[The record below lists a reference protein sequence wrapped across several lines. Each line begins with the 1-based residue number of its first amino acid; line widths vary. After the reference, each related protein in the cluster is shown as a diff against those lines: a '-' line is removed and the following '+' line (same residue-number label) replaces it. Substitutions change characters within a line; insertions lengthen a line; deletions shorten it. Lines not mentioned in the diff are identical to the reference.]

1 MRYEG
6 LENIPRDSGYILASN
21 HITALD
27 PLFIAAKVPGQL
39 HFLAKTELFKNKLIG
54 WILRHVNAIEIRR
67 GAGDDEPLEE
77 AKRRIE
83 RGGVFAIFVE
93 GTRSKDGKPGRA
105 RSGVALM
112 SGRTGAD
119 ILPCAVV
126 YDKKLRFRSP
136 VTVRYGRLLKSGE
149 LGIDTASP
157 ATMRQAAKT
166 VMAGIVSLFENGVP
180 AGGGEVAG

>member
-6 LENIPRDSGYILASN
+6 LENIPRSSGYILACN
-21 HITALD
+21 HITAFD

-54 WILRHVNAIEIRR
+54 WVLRHVNAIEIRR
-67 GAGDDEPLEE
+67 GAGDEEPLEE

-83 RGGVFAIFVE
+83 RGGVFAIFIE
-93 GTRSKDGKPGRA
+93 GTRSKDGKPKRA

-119 ILPCAVV
+119 ILPCAVC
-126 YDKKLRFRSP
+126 YDKKLGFRSP
-136 VTVRYGRLLKSGE
+136 VTVRYGPLIKAESLA
-149 LGIDTASP
+149 IDTSSP
-157 ATMRQAAKT
+157 ATMRLAAKT
-166 VMAGIVSLFENGVP
+166 VMADIVSLFEGSVST
-180 AGGGEVAG
+180 GGETVAG

>member
-6 LENIPRDSGYILASN
+6 LENIPRGSGYILASN
-21 HITALD
+21 HITAFD
-27 PLFIAAKVPGQL
+27 PMFIAAKVPGQL
-39 HFLAKTELFKNKLIG
+39 HFLAKTELFKNRLIG
-54 WILRHVNAIEIRR
+54 WVLRHVNAIEIRR

-77 AKRRIE
+77 ARRRIE
-83 RGGVFAIFVE
+83 RGGVFAIFIE
-93 GTRSKDGKPGRA
+93 GTRSKDGRPQRP

-126 YDKKLRFRSP
+126 YDKRLRFRAE
-136 VTVRYGRLLKSGE
+136 VTVRYGGLIKAES

-166 VMAGIVSLFENGVP
+166 VMADIVSLFEGSP
-180 AGGGEVAG
+180 TAGGEAVAG